1 MLRPNHALICS
12 VLTILAGATGT
23 ASSAPPRESLDT
35 LARRYGFGTPLRMGM
50 ERVLRSQYSTVVFT
64 SGSRKL
70 RFNDT
75 LLWLNGPAQ
84 KGSGNW
90 TITQHDSRHML
101 DPLLR
106 PSATVRG
113 DDIATIVLDPGH
125 GGSDSGAIGHR
136 RIYEKKAALDVAK
149 RARDI
154 LKAQGLSVRLTREQ
168 DYFITLSKRTS
179 LARQWGADLFIS
191 IHFNA
196 SVNSSVSG
204 IETFV
209 CSSPGFAST
218 MGGRADPR
226 NYRGNR
232 FDRKNTLLG
241 YYLHRGMLEQVKAN
255 DRGVKHARFEV
266 LRNAPCPA
274 VLLECGFITNKNEAT
289 RVIERQHRASLARG
303 IANGIMSYI
312 AKTESRP

>member
-1 MLRPNHALICS
+1 M
-12 VLTILAGATGT
+12 AGA
-23 ASSAPPRESLDT
+23 ASPATQRESLDT
-35 LARRYGFGTPLRMGM
+35 IARRYGFGTPLRMGM

-75 LLWLNGPAQ
+75 LLWLNGPTQ
-84 KGSGNW
+84 KGSSSW
-90 TITQHDSRHML
+90 TITRHDSRAML

-125 GGSDSGAIGHR
+125 GGSDSGAVGHR
-136 RIYEKKAALDVAK
+136 RIYEKKAVLDVAK
-149 RARDI
+149 RTRDI

-168 DYFITLSKRTS
+168 DYFIPLSKRTT
-179 LARQWGADLFIS
+179 LARQWGADLFVS

-204 IETFV
+204 IETYI

-218 MGGRADPR
+218 RGGRADPR
-226 NYRGNR
+226 TYKGNQS
-232 FDRKNTLLG
+232 DKKNTLLG
-241 YYLHRGMLEQVKAN
+241 YYLHRGMLKQVKAT
-255 DRGVKHARFEV
+255 DRGIKHARFEV

-274 VLLECGFITNKNEAT
+274 ALLECGFITHKGEAE
-289 RVIERQHRASLARG
+289 RVIRRQHRAALAKG

-312 AKTESRP
+312 AKTESQP